1 MPPVMTVAVVLF
13 AAAAAAAGPLFP
25 LGILN
30 FPSSFCISYV
40 FIRFSFA
47 LAIISVFLETDWR
60 INGESCSIT
69 LTGCFWS
76 VVR

>member
-13 AAAAAAAGPLFP
+13 AAAAAGLLIP